1 MKHRIMLPLLAGL
14 LCSSA
19 FAAVDLNT
27 ASKEELDAVK
37 GISPAKAQAIVDYR
51 KTHGPFKSVEELKQ
65 VKGFGEKSV
74 ARLQGEVVVSGTPG
88 KAVPAPAARSRNP

>member
-1 MKHRIMLPLLAGL
+1 MQIRLALTLLAGL
-14 LCSSA
+14 FSLSA

-37 GISPAKAQAIVDYR
+37 WITPAKAQAIVDYR
-51 KTHGPFKSVEELKQ
+51 KEHGPFKSVDDLKQ

-74 ARLQGEVVVSGTPG
+74 ARLRAELTVSSADSPKSG
-88 KAVPAPAARSRNP
+88 KK